1 MGGGDADFAERVWEH
16 ASPIGRAN
24 VPKQRGSR
32 SLASSDLGRVFRV
45 HPPPPAD
52 PM

>member
-16 ASPIGRAN
+16 ASPIELAN
-24 VPKQRGSR
+24 EQKRRGSR
-32 SLASSDLGRVFRV
+32 SLASSDLGSVFRV
-45 HPPPPAD
+45 HVPPPAD